1 MKVFLFFLS
10 FFLFFFG
17 FQTGSLYAVLA
28 VLELELYIGQAVLE
42 LTELSQPLSP
52 GCCKQGRSLA
62 TTLSNDIF
70 KGYKWRARWV
80 DAQWSLFLGVGMQM
94 NSCSVQKLSK
104 PSSSRLFP
112 LETGSHA
119 YQQSVN
125 LLCSCAWTW
134 PSDPPVSVSWV

>member
-70 KGYKWRARWV
+70 KGYK
-80 DAQWSLFLGVGMQM
+80 
-94 NSCSVQKLSK
+94 
-104 PSSSRLFP
+104 
-112 LETGSHA
+112 
-119 YQQSVN
+119 
-125 LLCSCAWTW
+125 
-134 PSDPPVSVSWV
+134 